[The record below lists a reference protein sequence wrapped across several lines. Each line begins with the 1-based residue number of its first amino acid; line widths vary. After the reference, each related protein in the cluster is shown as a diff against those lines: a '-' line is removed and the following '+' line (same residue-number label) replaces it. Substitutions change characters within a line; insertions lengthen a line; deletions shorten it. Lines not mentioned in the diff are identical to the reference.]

1 MATFT
6 LRQVVDAIRQNGLPQ
21 AYGTFF
27 ADRQEYN
34 PAIDYRLRDL
44 KPDTIHAC
52 ALGQAAFNLDV
63 DPTDLINEIE
73 ELEDIEGEDGS
84 IVYVSGFANDVINMN
99 DTQHKGLNQIAKY
112 LEEEYGEVLDSTT
125 INLRRTPTK
134 YRRFKEAMKNG

>member
-1 MATFT
+1 MAIFT

-27 ADRQEYN
+27 ADRREWN
-34 PAIDYRLRDL
+34 PDIDYKLKDL

-63 DPTDLINEIE
+63 DPTDLINSIE
-73 ELEDIEGEDGS
+73 ELDDIIGEDGD
-84 IVYVSGFANDVINMN
+84 IVFVSGIANDVINMN
-99 DTQHKGLNQIAKY
+99 DTQQRTLSSIATF
-112 LEEEYGEVLDSTT
+112 LENEYGALLDSTT
-125 INLRRTPTK
+125 INLRRVPTR

>member
-1 MATFT
+1 MARFT

-27 ADRQEYN
+27 ADRQEWN
-34 PAIDYRLRDL
+34 PAIDYRFKDL

-125 INLRRTPTK
+125 LNLSRVPTK